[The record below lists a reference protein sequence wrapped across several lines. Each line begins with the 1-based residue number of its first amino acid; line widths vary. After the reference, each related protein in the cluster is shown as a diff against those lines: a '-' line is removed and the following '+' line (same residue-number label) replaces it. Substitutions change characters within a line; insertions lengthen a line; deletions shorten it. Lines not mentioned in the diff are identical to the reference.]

1 MKKEVDIDNKLHNY
15 LKITGIISNMIRPQ
29 VTFKK
34 KRIKLDT
41 TTALS
46 TLLYSSDNWTT
57 VAQARRIT
65 AAEIKYM
72 RKTAGYTWTDY
83 KYRDC
88 KGIKY
93 NPSSGQNTGLQK
105 KLAATYKQN
114 VSKITKDNKPSDQ
127 TAEET
132 RANH

>member
-1 MKKEVDIDNKLHNY
+1 LISYEKRSGHCNKLHNY
-15 LKITGIISNMIRPQ
+15 LKITGIISNTIRPQ

-72 RKTAGYTWTDY
+72 RKKARYNWTDY
-83 KYRDC
+83 KTD
-88 KGIKY
+88 
-93 NPSSGQNTGLQK
+93 T
-105 KLAATYKQN
+105 AT
-114 VSKITKDNKPSDQ
+114 TKDLNVTSVWTKERNTED
-127 TAEET
+127 TGC
-132 RANH
+132 NNLKKW